1 MGMDT
6 SLRGAELSGATRQST
21 YDEGGLLRS
30 FLPRNDVNVFDD
42 MAQITEEEINRLLPL
57 VSDERREEALR
68 YKHLFGQF
76 ACLKSYVMLRE
87 MLEKRGLTHPFRFE
101 RNEHGKPFLA
111 DHPEIH
117 FNISHCKNGI
127 AVAVSDHPVGI
138 DIESYREVSDSLL
151 RYTMNEEEQ
160 RIIKESDDPVRTF
173 TEYWTKKEAVFKLHG
188 TGITREG
195 LHNLLCG
202 DEVVETHVNEEK
214 RYVLSIATKRKKADR

>member
-1 MGMDT
+1 MIQIFDEMD
-6 SLRGAELSGATRQST
+6 
-21 YDEGGLLRS
+21 
-30 FLPRNDVNVFDD
+30 
-42 MAQITEEEINRLLPL
+42 QITEEEIQRLLPL
-57 VSDERREEALR
+57 VSEERRDEALR

-87 MLEKRGLTHPFRFE
+87 LLEQHGLTHPFRFE

-117 FNISHCKNGI
+117 FNLSHCKSGI
-127 AVAVSDHPVGI
+127 AVAVADEPVGI
-138 DIESYREVSDSLL
+138 DIESYRPVSDSLV

-160 RIIKESDDPVRTF
+160 RLIKESDDPVRTF
-173 TEYWTKKEAVFKLHG
+173 TEYWTKKEAVFKLRG

-202 DEVVETHVNEEK
+202 DEVVETHVNGEK
-214 RYVLSIATKRKKADR
+214 RYVLSIAINRAFRRDAL